1 MVVLIGQLR
10 PMHFSI
16 DKFVAVILAA
26 KMLKAFG
33 LTVRN
38 EVKLEMLSNR
48 LLDVV
53 EETMEPQ
60 SLTLWI
66 RKT

>member
-1 MVVLIGQLR
+1 
-10 PMHFSI
+10 MHFSI
-16 DKFVAVILAA
+16 DRFVAVILAA